1 MYYRDYK
8 IINKWWIRKLSIIC
22 NGKELLFD
30 DLEELKCF
38 VDDLYLM

>member
-8 IINKWWIRKLSIIC
+8 ITNKWWMKKLSIEH

-30 DLEELKCF
+30 NLDELKCF
-38 VDDLYLM
+38 VDDLYL